1 MELSIAVNT
10 SLIALARRGIFC
22 TEPFRIPF
30 AGKVSIDVL
39 IPFHVMM
46 ESLLVCNIGIV
57 LLLMLC
63 IWHIFVFHI
72 EGCFGHVGL
81 TLLNLKIGYLKILYN
96 LSSVCNLLY
105 SKYPTKFGCK
115 LIYPK
120 LKTKFKFRKLLAHVN
135 CISITFKDILYL
147 ICVQHGYGAPFQ
159 VSMLCQLQPST
170 YLPLACDCTIRFLG
184 F

>member
-96 LSSVCNLLY
+96 LSSACNLLY

-120 LKTKFKFRKLLAHVN
+120 LKNKIQIQEIAG
-135 CISITFKDILYL
+135 S
-147 ICVQHGYGAPFQ
+147 
-159 VSMLCQLQPST
+159 CQLYFDHIQRHFVSDLCPIWIWCTFPSVYAMST
-170 YLPLACDCTIRFLG
+170 PAIYLLTSCL
-184 F
+184 